1 MAAPAAVRKRRWI
14 VAGASVAATAV
25 LGTLIAVSTGYD
37 AQEAPRL
44 ETGVWVTRDAG
55 QYARVNTELGE
66 IDTVRSVD
74 DPSGVVQAGAEGV
87 VLSEGMRRQWA
98 VDAASP
104 VDLVESSAADE
115 EEDESSTAGGEST
128 PAGTDQVVSSG
139 SWVGY
144 LTENGEAYAG
154 ALGADGTVPSP
165 VRIDPFAAPVD
176 DDGEPVDAE
185 DPYLATALAI
195 DDEGLAAVYSA
206 DEGAVRSY
214 DAATGEFVGEP
225 TAVEG
230 APEADAPVQLAV
242 LGGRWALS
250 APATGELWIEGREVV
265 ETGLAESAQ
274 LQQSSSAAQRVLLA
288 DAERLLAVGLST
300 GQPTEVVAAEGT
312 PAAPVLVAGREHA
325 AWVTASGGSLWS
337 TGDDEVRALDG
348 LPDETEDRQL
358 APRLRSNG
366 DRVVLNETA
375 TGLLWT
381 VPDGRLIPIDQWS
394 LADETQEDQG
404 TVQVDD
410 VAEQEP
416 PVAEPD
422 VFGVR
427 AGAIVSLPMLLN
439 DHDPNA
445 RDVLTI
451 APESLAAG
459 LSDGGFG
466 SLGLTDNDQVGVV
479 QVAASEGS
487 AGFSYQVTDGS
498 ALSEPAQV
506 TLNVVPDDQN
516 TAPEWCAVE
525 GCTQRWP
532 TPQLAPGGTLRVPVL
547 DGWIDAEGDPFVVSE
562 VVKADAADPITAV
575 VTADGALVLRH
586 QDPNAGGGVVRL
598 EIVVTD
604 SRGASTTRELEVT
617 VTGSPALEAP
627 GIALSMTV
635 GGREQVPAAEL
646 VTGGSGS
653 LRLSDA
659 VVASAAV
666 EGGLGVTANT
676 ASGAVELNASAA
688 GQYLVNYTVQDT
700 VSLEDQSGVVRVTV
714 VDQAAAPTLRPLT
727 AFVRP
732 NEDTTIDVI
741 SSVQNASDRVLMV
754 ADVTTADPNL
764 SVDAVGQARI
774 RLSGTTD
781 DGLPGTIG
789 TARVSITDGAGTTV
803 QGSVTVFLVSPSS
816 GVGPIAVPDTAT
828 VRVGQQ
834 IDIPV
839 TANDVSPFG
848 ERLMVH
854 PELSGGLEGQGELR
868 FVSSSLVRYLAPE
881 EPGVYTLRY
890 SVHLENEPQRLDA
903 ATITV
908 TVLEQGVN
916 RAPQPPVLEGRV
928 LSGKST
934 TIAALRNIVDPD
946 GDAVVLAGV
955 SQPPAGSG
963 VASISAD
970 GASIVYSA
978 PASGVTG
985 GQVRF
990 EYTVRD
996 AQGEEAV
1003 GAVRVGVIDAALV
1016 DTAPV
1021 TYSDY
1026 VRVQVGSGEPV
1037 TVRPL
1042 LNDRDPEL
1050 GALELV
1056 SVVPNAP
1063 RTGSNPEFARLEG
1076 LVDQAGTSL
1085 EDGVVSLLAG
1095 DRLGTHSY
1103 VYTVRSSESGST
1115 SEGYLVVSV
1124 SSEAASDSPTVTD
1137 TVLTARNRH
1146 ELATGIDV
1154 VAGKVQWAS
1163 GSAASLELELWGSN
1177 ASRYTVSGQRI
1188 SGALREGGDLV
1199 PFSLTG
1205 ADAAG
1210 EEIVAYG
1217 FLRIPAFDDMRVQLR
1232 TGVAAVSVNE
1242 EQSAE
1247 VDIREF
1253 LDVDDRDDLEVR
1265 NSESLSVQR
1274 SQASCTVNGAE
1285 GIRYDAGREAPW
1297 SDTCAVPVRLEG
1309 QSSWTIV
1316 PVPIVIVPKDPQA
1329 VLQAISL
1336 TVPPGESA
1344 SVDLYEGMTSWEG
1357 GREGDPGQLDYR
1369 VSAPGGAFEIVQ
1381 QGTTLTIDARADAT
1395 PGTRQ
1400 DATVS
1405 VSGFGGLSAAVR
1417 LTVGAAAPDA
1427 PDGATLRQSC
1437 TVSQGP
1443 SCSISV
1449 TGVPGE
1455 YDPFA
1460 GNSGSGLRLAQVGN
1474 GSVRCAVATV
1484 TGTSP
1489 SQVTATWPAGERPA
1503 GGECVVPFTVQ
1514 DAQNRTG
1521 NGQLTIDVQG
1531 YPQRPSSVR
1540 TIDYN
1545 PTGVTL
1551 AVVLGEAA
1559 LAHPSLTG
1567 VAIYENGNRVGNQSC
1582 SPAGGEYHCT
1592 VGGLVNG
1599 ENHQYTARAVNSVG
1613 ESLDSSAVS
1622 TNAYAAPSIESVSA
1636 RQVDGTMPS
1645 EGSGT
1650 IEVTVRSAADV
1661 GRITVTVAGQSR
1673 VEGRRGGESTYRY
1686 DGVPVG
1692 DRVEVSALPESTF
1705 SPPRT
1710 EGGDRTGAAQ
1720 RTTVRVAGAPR
1731 TGPIALVG
1739 AGADSI
1745 TVSEAPLDANFSD
1758 RSTSRVYAAWTGG
1771 RGPDCFLQNGVAAV
1785 RNVDASSSS
1794 TTIGGLQTN
1803 TDYNIGVCVANGWAS
1818 AAWTGLQAGTW
1829 TDPGAPTG
1837 SRTTYEIG
1845 QRSGFGN
1852 SYTWGLSSQPNLSA
1866 PRGFEI
1872 VYTVNG
1878 GEYRS
1883 FSDTMGQ
1890 PGEITAKYCSTG
1902 RRVNQCS
1909 AAATPITVAVAGAP
1923 QRPVTVTFSNS
1934 CADAAGGAP
1943 HGVTVTELGASPQ
1956 ISTTSTENEPS
1967 IINLWTRTWT
1977 VQAWFTG
1984 AYADLAPE
1992 NRKLSWTTP
2001 GCGPAEPPEDEDG
2014 DDGGNGTSPSPS
2026 PPANP

>member
-1 MAAPAAVRKRRWI
+1 MAAPAGVRKRRWLLG
-14 VAGASVAATAV
+14 GASVAVAAL
-25 LGTLIAVSTGYD
+25 LGTLIAVSQGYD

-74 DPSGVVQAGAEGV
+74 DPSGVVQSGAGGM
-87 VLSEGMRRQWA
+87 VLSEGMRRQWT

-104 VDLVESSAADE
+104 VDLIESAADE
-115 EEDESSTAGGEST
+115 VEEEDSATSGGEAT
-128 PAGTDQVVSSG
+128 PAGTDEVISSG
-139 SWVGY
+139 AWVGY
-144 LTENGEAYAG
+144 RTENGEAYVG
-154 ALGADGTVPSP
+154 ALGPDGTAPAP
-165 VRIDPFAAPVD
+165 VRIDPFADQTD
-176 DDGEPVDAE
+176 DEGEPVE
-185 DPYLATALAI
+185 PEEPYLATALAV
-195 DDEGLAAVYSA
+195 DDRGLAAVYSA
-206 DEGAVRSY
+206 AEAAVRSY
-214 DAATGEFVGEP
+214 DATSGEFVGEP
-225 TAVEG
+225 AAVEG
-230 APEADAPVQLAV
+230 APEADAPVQLAL
-242 LGGRWALS
+242 LGGRWVLS
-250 APATGELWIEGREVV
+250 APATGDLWIADREPL
-265 ETGLAESAQ
+265 ETGLGESSQ
-274 LQQSSSAAQRVLLA
+274 LQQSSSEAQRVLLA
-288 DAERLLAVGLST
+288 DGERLVAVGLAS
-300 GQPTEVVAAEGT
+300 GQPTTVAEATGT
-312 PAAPVLVAGREHA
+312 PAAPVLVDGVEHA
-325 AWVTASGGSLWS
+325 AWLTVSGGSLWS
-337 TGDDEVRALDG
+337 SDGGEVRELDG
-348 LPDETEDRQL
+348 LAEETEDRQL
-358 APRLRSNG
+358 TPRLRSNG

-381 VPDGRLIPIDQWS
+381 VPDGELIPLEQWS

-416 PVAEPD
+416 PVAVD
-422 VFGVR
+422 DRFGVR

-451 APESLAAG
+451 APESLAGG
-459 LSDGGFG
+459 LSDPGFG

-487 AGFSYQVTDGS
+487 ASFSYQVSDGS

-506 TLNVVPDDQN
+506 TLTVVPDDQN

-532 TPQLAPGGTLRVPVL
+532 TPQIAPGGTVRVPVL

-562 VVKADAADPITAV
+562 VIKADAADPVTAI
-575 VTADGALVLRH
+575 VTADGGLVLRH
-586 QDPNAGGGVVRL
+586 QDPNAGGGTVRL
-598 EIVVTD
+598 DIVVTD

-627 GIALSMTV
+627 GIALSMVV
-635 GGREQVPAAEL
+635 GARESVPAAEL

-659 VVASAAV
+659 VVASAAT
-666 EGGLGVTANT
+666 EGGLGVTANG

-688 GQYLVNYTVQDT
+688 GQYLVNYAVQDT
-700 VSLEDQSGVVRVTV
+700 ESLEDQTGTIRVTV
-714 VDQAAAPTLRPLT
+714 AEQAATPTLRPLT

-774 RLSGTTD
+774 RLSGSTA

-803 QGSVTVFLVSPSS
+803 QGAITAFLVSPSS

-848 ERLMVH
+848 ERLLVH
-854 PELSGGLEGQGELR
+854 PDLSGGAEGQGELR
-868 FVSSSLVRYLAPE
+868 FVSSSLVRYLAPD
-881 EPGVYTLRY
+881 EPGVYVLRY

-903 ATITV
+903 ASITV

-978 PASGVTG
+978 PAAGVAG

-996 AQGEEAV
+996 AQGEEAT
-1003 GAVRVGVIDAALV
+1003 GTVRVGVIDASLV

-1037 TVRPL
+1037 TVNPL

-1056 SVVPNAP
+1056 SVEPNAP

-1076 LVDQAGTSL
+1076 LIDQAGTSL
-1085 EDGVVSLLAG
+1085 ADGRVSLRAG

-1115 SEGYLVVSV
+1115 SQGYLVVSV
-1124 SSEAASDSPTVTD
+1124 TSEAASDRPTVTD

-1146 ELATGIDV
+1146 ELTTGIDV

-1163 GSAASLELELWGSN
+1163 GDTAALELEVWGPN
-1177 ASRYTVSGQRI
+1177 ASRYAVSGHRI
-1188 SGALREGGDLV
+1188 SGAARDGGDLV

-1205 ADAAG
+1205 PDAAG
-1210 EEIVAYG
+1210 DEVVAYG

-1232 TGVAAVSVNE
+1232 TGVPAVTVDE
-1242 EQSAE
+1242 EQT
-1247 VDIREF
+1247 VDVDVRDF

-1265 NSESLSVQR
+1265 NSEGLSVQR
-1274 SQASCTVNGAE
+1274 PQASCTVNGAE
-1285 GIRYDAGREAPW
+1285 GIRYAAGREAPW

-1316 PVPIVIVPKDPQA
+1316 PVPVSIVPEDPQA
-1329 VLQAISL
+1329 VLEAISL
-1336 TVPPGESA
+1336 TVPPGQSQTI
-1344 SVDLYEGMTSWEG
+1344 DLYEGMTSWEG
-1357 GREGDPGQLDYR
+1357 GREGDRGLLDYR
-1369 VSAPGGAFEIVQ
+1369 VAYAGGAFELVQ
-1381 QGTTLTIDARADAT
+1381 QGTSLTIETRADAV

-1400 DATVS
+1400 DATVN
-1405 VSGFGGLSAAVR
+1405 VSNFGGLSAAVR

-1443 SCSISV
+1443 SCSITV
-1449 TGVPGE
+1449 VGVGGE

-1484 TGTSP
+1484 TASSE
-1489 SQVTATWPAGERPA
+1489 SQVTATWPGGERPA

-1521 NGQLTIDVQG
+1521 IGQLTLDVQG

-1540 TIDYN
+1540 TIDY
-1545 PTGVTL
+1545 GADRVTL
-1551 AVVLGEAA
+1551 AVTLGEAA

-1567 VAIYENGNRVGNQSC
+1567 VAIYENGNRVGGQSC
-1582 SPAGGEYHCT
+1582 SPVSGEYHCT
-1592 VGGLVNG
+1592 IGGLVNG
-1599 ENHQYTARAVNSVG
+1599 ERHSYTARAVNNVG
-1613 ESLDSSAVS
+1613 ESFDTSAVT
-1622 TNAYAAPSIESVSA
+1622 TNAYAAPSVRSLSVEPVYQAGRTTQSNAVVDVAVSA
-1636 RQVDGTMPS
+1636 AQDATSYEVSVDG
-1645 EGSGT
+1645 
-1650 IEVTVRSAADV
+1650 R
-1661 GRITVTVAGQSR
+1661 R
-1673 VEGRRGGESTYRY
+1673 V
-1686 DGVPVG
+1686 
-1692 DRVEVSALPESTF
+1692 
-1705 SPPRT
+1705 
-1710 EGGDRTGAAQ
+1710 
-1720 RTTVRVAGAPR
+1720 TTVPRSGDTTRFQLDVSPGVRQISVVPISQFEPPTAGSRSGGPTQRDVTAAGAPSYNSVSEP
-1731 TGPIALVG
+1731 TSTQNSISI
-1739 AGADSI
+1739 AGASLNTNSSSLPSTQRIVVWQGGQTPSCSMDGGRIRIGGGQSSGEVQPNEVA
-1745 TVSEAPLDANFSD
+1745 TVSGLNRNAVYNVMACASNGYGVAQGPVRTVITWGGGADAPSGDLEYSVSNTRAGGTSANVFEYRLASTPTPTAEANF
-1758 RSTSRVYAAWTGG
+1758 RVY
-1771 RGPDCFLQNGVAAV
+1771 
-1785 RNVDASSSS
+1785 
-1794 TTIGGLQTN
+1794 
-1803 TDYNIGVCVANGWAS
+1803 
-1818 AAWTGLQAGTW
+1818 
-1829 TDPGAPTG
+1829 
-1837 SRTTYEIG
+1837 
-1845 QRSGFGN
+1845 
-1852 SYTWGLSSQPNLSA
+1852 
-1866 PRGFEI
+1866 
-1872 VYTVNG
+1872 
-1878 GEYRS
+1878 YR
-1883 FSDTMGQ
+1883 F
-1890 PGEITAKYCSTG
+1890 
-1902 RRVNQCS
+1902 
-1909 AAATPITVAVAGAP
+1909 
-1923 QRPVTVTFSNS
+1923 
-1934 CADAAGGAP
+1934 
-1943 HGVTVTELGASPQ
+1943 
-1956 ISTTSTENEPS
+1956 
-1967 IINLWTRTWT
+1967 
-1977 VQAWFTG
+1977 
-1984 AYADLAPE
+1984 
-1992 NRKLSWTTP
+1992 
-2001 GCGPAEPPEDEDG
+2001 
-2014 DDGGNGTSPSPS
+2014 DGGNRTQEFGIPFGREYATITTEQCLTFLGFESSCGSPAGITPASGSAPAPMQLVFPQDAVPTGAFGAPVDYQLDRIQLNGS
-2026 PPANP
+2026 RADQDGRISITAEVVGNSVVYTAQWQGRYSSFEPVQFTRPYQPPTEPEPTPPPTEAPTP